1 VGRGYKS
8 LLPDARRECLEIL
21 RDAARN
27 AVGQDTYLP
36 GWISDATDSVEGYLC
51 QLSDKRL
58 AWKPAPAEQKME
70 EEVDATIDALQDRGA
85 FEGLG
90 LWERFQFER
99 HVKERIWSRHEPQ
112 IVREAVEARKKNP
125 GRRAISLR
133 SPRRIP

>member
-8 LLPDARRECLEIL
+8 LLPDARGECLEIL

-36 GWISDATDSVEGYLC
+36 SWISDATDSVERYLC

-70 EEVDATIDALQDRGA
+70 EEVDATIDALKTEGHLRGLACGSVFSSSGTSKNAYGQDT
-85 FEGLG
+85 
-90 LWERFQFER
+90 
-99 HVKERIWSRHEPQ
+99 
-112 IVREAVEARKKNP
+112 
-125 GRRAISLR
+125 
-133 SPRRIP
+133 SPK